1 MSSHLI
7 RSDLIP
13 VVTGY
18 VIVLVIL
25 AIGLWRLG
33 HRVRAGLPLT
43 RYAGRLDR
51 GWTGLIWHMATDAV
65 GGYCLLAGV
74 VVLYYYFVAREGGS
88 FLDSEF
94 TGAAL
99 LLAIAF
105 PIYLAGSWIYK
116 RLRPPRGSGDG
127 QPGDPT
133 TGNQTPNGQ
142 SGPRSPGP

>member
-13 VVTGY
+13 IVSGY
-18 VIVLVIL
+18 VIVMVIL
-25 AIGLWRLG
+25 AVGLWRMG
-33 HRVRAGLPLT
+33 HRVRGGLPLT

-51 GWTGLIWHMATDAV
+51 GWTALIWHMATDAV
-65 GGYCLLAGV
+65 GGYVVLAAV
-74 VVLYYYFVAREGGS
+74 VVLYYYFVAKEGGN

-105 PIYLAGSWIYK
+105 PIYLAGSLLFQ
-116 RLRPPRGSGDG
+116 RLRRRGSSDG
-127 QPGDPT
+127 QPEDPT
-133 TGNQTPNGQ
+133 GSAGQPPHGQ
-142 SGPRSPGP
+142 SGP